1 MGFLIKKVTILNKI
15 VDSGIVAV
23 IRGESP
29 EKATKT
35 AEAVI
40 KGGVKG
46 IELTFTVPKIDR
58 VIAELSQKYRGSKV
72 AIGAGTVLDATSARI
87 AILAGAEFIVSPSF
101 NVEVAKICNLYQ
113 IPYVPGC
120 MTVTEV
126 QTALSYGV
134 DIIKMFP
141 GSVTGPKMINAIHGP
156 LPYVSIM
163 PTGGVSL
170 DNMADWFKAGAV
182 VVGTGSNLTGAADH
196 DDFETVTAMAEKYIS
211 KLTQLR
217 KNS

>member
-1 MGFLIKKVTILNKI
+1 MLKKVTILEKI
-15 VDSGIVAV
+15 VASGIVAV

-29 EKATKT
+29 QKAAKT

-46 IELTFTVPKIDR
+46 IELTFTVPQIDK
-58 VIAELSQKYRGSKV
+58 VIAELSNKYHDSEV
-72 AIGAGTVLDATSARI
+72 AVGAGTVLDATSARI

-134 DIIKMFP
+134 DIIKLFP
-141 GSVTGPKMINAIHGP
+141 GSVTGSKMINAIHGP
-156 LPYVSIM
+156 LPDVSIM

-170 DNMADWFKAGAV
+170 DNMEDWFKAGAI
-182 VVGTGSNLTGAADH
+182 VVGTGSNLTGAADQ
-196 DDFETVTAMAEKYIS
+196 DDFETVTTMAEKYTS
-211 KLTQLR
+211 KLTELR
-217 KNS
+217 RNA

>member
-1 MGFLIKKVTILNKI
+1 MLKKVTILEKI
-15 VDSGIVAV
+15 VASGIVAV

-29 EKATKT
+29 QKAAKT

-46 IELTFTVPKIDR
+46 IELTFTVPQIDK
-58 VIAELSQKYRGSKV
+58 VIAELSDKYHDSEV
-72 AIGAGTVLDATSARI
+72 AVGAGTVLDATSARI

-134 DIIKMFP
+134 DIIKLFP
-141 GSVTGPKMINAIHGP
+141 GSVTGSKMINAIHGP
-156 LPYVSIM
+156 LPDVNIM

-170 DNMADWFKAGAV
+170 DNMEDWFKAGAI
-182 VVGTGSNLTGAADH
+182 VVGTGSNLTGAADQ
-196 DDFETVTAMAEKYIS
+196 DDFETVTTMAEKYTS
-211 KLTQLR
+211 KLTELR
-217 KNS
+217 RNA

>member
-1 MGFLIKKVTILNKI
+1 MKKVTILEKI
-15 VDSGIVAV
+15 VESGIVAV

-29 EKATKT
+29 QKAAKT

-46 IELTFTVPKIDR
+46 IELTFTVPQIDK
-58 VIAELSQKYRGSKV
+58 VIAELSDKYHDSEV
-72 AIGAGTVLDATSARI
+72 AVGAGTVLDATSARI

-101 NVEVAKICNLYQ
+101 NIEVAKICNLYQ

-134 DIIKMFP
+134 DIIKLFP
-141 GSVTGPKMINAIHGP
+141 GSVTGSKMINAIHGP
-156 LPYVSIM
+156 LPDVNIM

-170 DNMADWFKAGAV
+170 DNMEDWFKAGAI
-182 VVGTGSNLTGAADH
+182 VVGTGSNLTGAADQ
-196 DDFETVTAMAEKYIS
+196 DDFETVTTMAEKYTS
-211 KLTQLR
+211 KLTKLR
-217 KNS
+217 RTA

>member
-1 MGFLIKKVTILNKI
+1 MLKKVTILEKI
-15 VDSGIVAV
+15 VESGIVAV

-29 EKATKT
+29 QKAAKT

-46 IELTFTVPKIDR
+46 IELTFTVPQIDK
-58 VIAELSQKYRGSKV
+58 VIAELSDKYHDSEV
-72 AIGAGTVLDATSARI
+72 AVGAGTVLDATSARI

-101 NVEVAKICNLYQ
+101 NIEVAKICNLYQ

-134 DIIKMFP
+134 DIIKLFP
-141 GSVTGPKMINAIHGP
+141 GSVTGSKMINAIHGP
-156 LPYVSIM
+156 LPDVNIM

-170 DNMADWFKAGAV
+170 DNMEDWFKAGAI
-182 VVGTGSNLTGAADH
+182 VVGTGSNLTGAADQ
-196 DDFETVTAMAEKYIS
+196 DDFETVTTMAEKYTS
-211 KLTQLR
+211 KLTKLR
-217 KNS
+217 RNA

>member
-1 MGFLIKKVTILNKI
+1 MLKKGTILEKI
-15 VDSGIVAV
+15 VESGIVAV

-29 EKATKT
+29 QKAAKT

-46 IELTFTVPKIDR
+46 IELTFTVPQIDK
-58 VIAELSQKYRGSKV
+58 VIAELSDKYHDSEV
-72 AIGAGTVLDATSARI
+72 TVGAGTVLDATSARI

-134 DIIKMFP
+134 DIIKLFP
-141 GSVTGPKMINAIHGP
+141 GSVTGSKMISAIHGP
-156 LPYVSIM
+156 LPDVSIM

-170 DNMADWFKAGAV
+170 DNMEDWFKAGAI
-182 VVGTGSNLTGAADH
+182 VVGTGSNLTGAADQ
-196 DDFETVTAMAEKYIS
+196 DDFETVTTMAEKYTS
-211 KLTQLR
+211 KLTELR
-217 KNS
+217 RNA

>member
-1 MGFLIKKVTILNKI
+1 MLKKGTILEKI
-15 VDSGIVAV
+15 VESGIVAV

-29 EKATKT
+29 QKAAKT

-46 IELTFTVPKIDR
+46 IELTFTVPQIDK
-58 VIAELSQKYRGSKV
+58 VIAELSDKYHDSEV
-72 AIGAGTVLDATSARI
+72 TVGAGTVLDATSARI

-134 DIIKMFP
+134 DIIKLFP
-141 GSVTGPKMINAIHGP
+141 GSVTGSKMINAIHGP
-156 LPYVSIM
+156 LPDVNIM

-170 DNMADWFKAGAV
+170 DNMEDWFKAGAI
-182 VVGTGSNLTGAADH
+182 VVGTGSNLTGAADQ
-196 DDFETVTAMAEKYIS
+196 DDFETVTTMAEKYTS
-211 KLTQLR
+211 KLTELR
-217 KNS
+217 RNA

>member
-1 MGFLIKKVTILNKI
+1 MKKVTILEKI
-15 VDSGIVAV
+15 VASGIVAV

-29 EKATKT
+29 QKAAKT

-46 IELTFTVPKIDR
+46 IELTFTVPQIDK
-58 VIAELSQKYRGSKV
+58 VIAELSDKYHDSEV
-72 AIGAGTVLDATSARI
+72 AVGAGTVLDATSARI

-134 DIIKMFP
+134 DIIKLFP
-141 GSVTGPKMINAIHGP
+141 GSVTGSKMINAIHGP
-156 LPYVSIM
+156 LPDVNIM

-170 DNMADWFKAGAV
+170 DNMEDWFKAGAI
-182 VVGTGSNLTGAADH
+182 VVGTGSNLTGAADQ
-196 DDFETVTAMAEKYIS
+196 DDFETVTTMAEKYTS
-211 KLTQLR
+211 KLTELR
-217 KNS
+217 RNA

>member
-1 MGFLIKKVTILNKI
+1 MLKKVTILEKI
-15 VDSGIVAV
+15 VASGIVAV

-29 EKATKT
+29 QKAAKT

-46 IELTFTVPKIDR
+46 IELTFTVPQIDK
-58 VIAELSQKYRGSKV
+58 VIAELSDKYHDSEV
-72 AIGAGTVLDATSARI
+72 AVGAGTVLDATSARI

-101 NVEVAKICNLYQ
+101 NIEVAKICNLYQ

-134 DIIKMFP
+134 DIIKLFP
-141 GSVTGPKMINAIHGP
+141 GSVTGSKMISAIHGP
-156 LPYVSIM
+156 LPDVSIM

-170 DNMADWFKAGAV
+170 DNMEDWFKAGAI
-182 VVGTGSNLTGAADH
+182 VVGTGSNLTGAADQ
-196 DDFETVTAMAEKYIS
+196 DDFETVTTMAEKYTS
-211 KLTQLR
+211 KLTELR
-217 KNS
+217 RNA

>member
-1 MGFLIKKVTILNKI
+1 MKKVTILEKI
-15 VDSGIVAV
+15 VASGIVAV

-29 EKATKT
+29 QKAAKT

-46 IELTFTVPKIDR
+46 IELTFTVPQIDK
-58 VIAELSQKYRGSKV
+58 VIAELSDKYHDSEV
-72 AIGAGTVLDATSARI
+72 AVGAGTVLDATSARI

-101 NVEVAKICNLYQ
+101 NIEVAKICNLYQ

-134 DIIKMFP
+134 DIIKLFP
-141 GSVTGPKMINAIHGP
+141 GSVTGSKMINAIHGP
-156 LPYVSIM
+156 LPDVNIM

-170 DNMADWFKAGAV
+170 DNMEDWFKAGAI
-182 VVGTGSNLTGAADH
+182 VVGTGSNLTGAADQ
-196 DDFETVTAMAEKYIS
+196 DDFETVTTMAEKYTS
-211 KLTQLR
+211 KLTELR
-217 KNS
+217 RNA

>member
-1 MGFLIKKVTILNKI
+1 MLKKGTILEKI
-15 VDSGIVAV
+15 VESGIVAV

-29 EKATKT
+29 QKAAKT

-46 IELTFTVPKIDR
+46 IELTFTVPQIDK
-58 VIAELSQKYRGSKV
+58 VIAELSDKYHDSEV
-72 AIGAGTVLDATSARI
+72 TVGAGTVLDATSARI

-101 NVEVAKICNLYQ
+101 NIEVAKICNLYQ

-134 DIIKMFP
+134 DIIKLFP
-141 GSVTGPKMINAIHGP
+141 GSVTGSKMINAIHGP
-156 LPYVSIM
+156 LPDVNIM

-170 DNMADWFKAGAV
+170 DNMEDWFKAGAI
-182 VVGTGSNLTGAADH
+182 VVGTGSNLTGAADQ
-196 DDFETVTAMAEKYIS
+196 DDFETVTTMAEKYTS
-211 KLTQLR
+211 KLTELR
-217 KNS
+217 RNA

>member
-1 MGFLIKKVTILNKI
+1 MLKKVTILEKI
-15 VDSGIVAV
+15 VASGIVAV

-29 EKATKT
+29 QKAAKT

-46 IELTFTVPKIDR
+46 IELTFTVPQIDK
-58 VIAELSQKYRGSKV
+58 VIAELSDKYHDSEV
-72 AIGAGTVLDATSARI
+72 AVGAGTVLDATSARI

-101 NVEVAKICNLYQ
+101 NIEVAKICNLYQ

-134 DIIKMFP
+134 DIIKLFP
-141 GSVTGPKMINAIHGP
+141 GSVTGSKMINAIHGP
-156 LPYVSIM
+156 LPDVNIM

-170 DNMADWFKAGAV
+170 DNMEDWFKAGAI
-182 VVGTGSNLTGAADH
+182 VVGTGSNLTGAADQ
-196 DDFETVTAMAEKYIS
+196 DDFETVTTMAEKYTS
-211 KLTQLR
+211 KLTELR
-217 KNS
+217 RNA

>member
-1 MGFLIKKVTILNKI
+1 MLKKVTILEKI
-15 VDSGIVAV
+15 VESGIVAV

-29 EKATKT
+29 QKAAKT

-46 IELTFTVPKIDR
+46 IELTFTVPQIDK
-58 VIAELSQKYRGSKV
+58 VIAELSDKYHDSEV
-72 AIGAGTVLDATSARI
+72 AVGAGTVLDATSARI

-101 NVEVAKICNLYQ
+101 NIEVAKICNLYQ

-134 DIIKMFP
+134 DIIKLFP
-141 GSVTGPKMINAIHGP
+141 GSVTGSKMINAIHGP
-156 LPYVSIM
+156 LPDVNIM

-170 DNMADWFKAGAV
+170 DNMEDWFKAGAI
-182 VVGTGSNLTGAADH
+182 VVGTGSNLTGAADQ
-196 DDFETVTAMAEKYIS
+196 DDFETVTTMAEKYTS
-211 KLTQLR
+211 KLTELR
-217 KNS
+217 RNA

>member
-1 MGFLIKKVTILNKI
+1 MLKKVTILEKI
-15 VDSGIVAV
+15 VASGIVAV

-29 EKATKT
+29 QKAAKT

-46 IELTFTVPKIDR
+46 IELTFTVPQIDK
-58 VIAELSQKYRGSKV
+58 VIAELSDKYHDSEV
-72 AIGAGTVLDATSARI
+72 TVGAGTVLDATSARI

-134 DIIKMFP
+134 DIIKLFP
-141 GSVTGPKMINAIHGP
+141 GSVTGSKMISAIHGP
-156 LPYVSIM
+156 LPDVSIM

-170 DNMADWFKAGAV
+170 DNMEDWFKAGAI
-182 VVGTGSNLTGAADH
+182 VVGTGSNLTGAADQ
-196 DDFETVTAMAEKYIS
+196 DDFETVTTMAEKYTS
-211 KLTQLR
+211 KLTELR
-217 KNS
+217 RNA

>member
-1 MGFLIKKVTILNKI
+1 MKKVTILEKI
-15 VDSGIVAV
+15 VESGIVAV

-29 EKATKT
+29 QKAAKT

-46 IELTFTVPKIDR
+46 IELTFTVPQIDK
-58 VIAELSQKYRGSKV
+58 VIAELSDKYHDSEV
-72 AIGAGTVLDATSARI
+72 AVGAGTVLDATSARI

-101 NVEVAKICNLYQ
+101 NIEVAKICNLYQ

-134 DIIKMFP
+134 DIIKLFP
-141 GSVTGPKMINAIHGP
+141 GSVTGSKMINAIHGP
-156 LPYVSIM
+156 LPDVNIM

-170 DNMADWFKAGAV
+170 DNMEDWFKAGAI
-182 VVGTGSNLTGAADH
+182 VVGTGSNLTGAADQ
-196 DDFETVTAMAEKYIS
+196 DDFETVTTMAEKYTS
-211 KLTQLR
+211 KLTKLR
-217 KNS
+217 RNA

>member
-46 IELTFTVPKIDR
+46 IELTFTVPQIDR
-58 VIAELSQKYRGSKV
+58 VIAELSQKYRDSKV

-156 LPYVSIM
+156 I
-163 PTGGVSL
+163 
-170 DNMADWFKAGAV
+170 A
-182 VVGTGSNLTGAADH
+182 
-196 DDFETVTAMAEKYIS
+196 IC
-211 KLTQLR
+211 
-217 KNS
+217 

>member
-1 MGFLIKKVTILNKI
+1 MLKKVTILEKI
-15 VDSGIVAV
+15 VASGIVAV

-29 EKATKT
+29 QKAAKT

-46 IELTFTVPKIDR
+46 IELTFTVPQIDK
-58 VIAELSQKYRGSKV
+58 VIAELSDKYHDSEV
-72 AIGAGTVLDATSARI
+72 AVGAGTVLDATSARI

-101 NVEVAKICNLYQ
+101 NIEVAKICNLYQ

-134 DIIKMFP
+134 DIIKLFP
-141 GSVTGPKMINAIHGP
+141 GSVTGSKMINAIHGP
-156 LPYVSIM
+156 LPDVNIM

-170 DNMADWFKAGAV
+170 DNMEDWFKAGAI
-182 VVGTGSNLTGAADH
+182 VVGTGSNLTGAADQ
-196 DDFETVTAMAEKYIS
+196 DDFETVTTMAEKYTS
-211 KLTQLR
+211 KLTKLR
-217 KNS
+217 RNA